1 MSERETVRM
10 KIQSNENQSRNSQN
24 EKTVEKQSCRN
35 VRTRTLPKSEK
46 QSEREYSRDGQR
58 ERREM
63 YCCAELHYMRH
74 IKCVSPGD
82 FFTDAAYF
90 LRAVTFAITQ
100 GIRGRFGRLLGRN
113 LPGPSF
119 EGGQAHS
126 VGGGIPRTA
135 RCGASPL
142 PRSDERAEELPVAP
156 PGEDAAL
163 QIQGKGLNL
172 LQIFGRLKRK
182 AHVGR

>member
-1 MSERETVRM
+1 
-10 KIQSNENQSRNSQN
+10 
-24 EKTVEKQSCRN
+24 
-35 VRTRTLPKSEK
+35 
-46 QSEREYSRDGQR
+46 
-58 ERREM
+58 M

-74 IKCVSPGD
+74 IECVSPGY

-163 QIQGKGLNL
+163 QIQSKWLNL
-172 LQIFGRLKRK
+172 LQIFGRRKRQ